1 MTRPLR
7 LAIVRQ
13 RYSVH
18 GGAERFVARAV
29 QALSAR
35 QALEV
40 TLLAREKPA
49 GFDGAWRFE
58 KVDPP
63 YLGRVS
69 RDRGFARAVQRRFG
83 EFDLVQSHER
93 VPGAAIFRAGDGI
106 HAAWLE
112 QEARLQGAAARALRS
127 LSPFHRYLLAAEREM
142 FLHPA
147 LRTVICNSKIVR
159 DDVARRFGLPPERF
173 ELVYSGVDTAHFHPE
188 VAALRAG
195 ERRALGIPAE
205 AAVLAFVG
213 SGFKRKGLASALA
226 AIAPHPQVHLVVA
239 GRDKH
244 LARYRRRAAPR
255 VHFLEVVEDMRRVYG
270 AADALLLPTLY
281 DPFPNACVEAM
292 ACGLP
297 VFTSPLCGAADWIA
311 NGANGWIV
319 DALDVEGYRGAIG
332 AWLALRGEW
341 PRLRAAARAAAE
353 PHTLGAMA
361 AQLESLYTRLLST
374 PRR

>member
-1 MTRPLR
+1 MSRALR

-35 QALEV
+35 HALDV

-49 GFDGAWRFE
+49 GIDGAWRFE
-58 KVDPP
+58 KIDPP

-69 RDRGFARAVQRRFG
+69 RDRGFARAAQRRFAD
-83 EFDLVQSHER
+83 FDLVQSHER

-112 QEARLQGAAARALRS
+112 QEARLQGAAARALRAW
-127 LSPFHRYLLAAEREM
+127 SPFHRYLLAAEQAM
-142 FLHPA
+142 FRHPA
-147 LRTVICNSKIVR
+147 LRMVICNSKIVR
-159 DDVARRFGLPPERF
+159 DDIARRFGLPRERF
-173 ELVYSGVDTAHFHPE
+173 ELVYSGVDTAHFHPQ
-188 VAALRAG
+188 VAALRAA
-195 ERRALGIPAE
+195 ERSKLGIAAE
-205 AAVLAFVG
+205 APVLAFVG
-213 SGFKRKGLASALA
+213 SGFKRKGLAVALE
-226 AIAPHPQVHLVVA
+226 AIASHPQVHLLVA

-244 LARYRRRAAPR
+244 AGRYRRRASPR
-255 VHFLEVVEDMRRVYG
+255 VHFLDVVEDMRRVYG
-270 AADALLLPTLY
+270 AADALILPTLY

-297 VFTSPLCGAADWIA
+297 VFTSPLCGAADWISS
-311 NGANGWIV
+311 GANGWIV
-319 DALDVEGYRGAIG
+319 DALDVAGYRRALAG
-332 AWLALRGEW
+332 WLERRGEW
-341 PRLRAAARAAAE
+341 PAMRAAARAAAE
-353 PHTLGAMA
+353 PHTLAAMA
-361 AQLESLYTRLLST
+361 AQLEALYTRLLST

>member
-1 MTRPLR
+1 MSRALR

-35 QALEV
+35 HALDV

-49 GFDGAWRFE
+49 GIDGAWRFE
-58 KVDPP
+58 KIDPP

-69 RDRGFARAVQRRFG
+69 RDRGFARAAQRRFAD
-83 EFDLVQSHER
+83 FDLVQSHER

-112 QEARLQGAAARALRS
+112 QEARLQGAAARALRAW
-127 LSPFHRYLLAAEREM
+127 SPFHRYLLAAEQAM
-142 FLHPA
+142 FKHPA
-147 LRTVICNSKIVR
+147 LRMVICNSKIVR
-159 DDVARRFGLPPERF
+159 DDIARRFGLPQERF
-173 ELVYSGVDTAHFHPE
+173 ELVYSGVDTAHFHPQL
-188 VAALRAG
+188 AALRAA
-195 ERRALGIPAE
+195 ERSKLGIPAE
-205 AAVLAFVG
+205 APVLAFVG
-213 SGFKRKGLASALA
+213 SGFKRKGLAVALE
-226 AIAPHPQVHLVVA
+226 AIASHPQVHLLVA

-244 LARYRRRAAPR
+244 AARYRRRASQR
-255 VHFLEVVEDMRRVYG
+255 VHFLDVVEDMRRVYG
-270 AADALLLPTLY
+270 AADAFILPTLY

-297 VFTSPLCGAADWIA
+297 VFTSPLCGAADWISSS
-311 NGANGWIV
+311 ANGWIV
-319 DALDVEGYRGAIG
+319 DALDVAGYRRALAG
-332 AWLALRGEW
+332 WLERRGEW
-341 PRLRAAARAAAE
+341 PAMRAAARAAAE
-353 PHTLGAMA
+353 PHTLAAMA
-361 AQLESLYTRLLST
+361 AQLEALYTRLLST

>member
-1 MTRPLR
+1 VK

-18 GGAERFVARAV
+18 GGAERFVARAL

-35 QALEV
+35 RALDV
-40 TLLAREKPA
+40 TLLARDRPA
-49 GFDGAWRFE
+49 GIDGAWRFE

-69 RDRGFARAVQRRFG
+69 RDRGFARAAQRRFG
-83 EFDLVQSHER
+83 DFDLVQSHER

-112 QEARLQGAAARALRS
+112 QESRLQGAGARALRA
-127 LSPFHRYLLAAEREM
+127 LSPFHRYLLDAEKEM
-142 FLHPA
+142 FQHPA
-147 LRTVICNSKIVR
+147 LRLVICNSKIVR
-159 DDVARRFGLPPERF
+159 DDIARRFGLPAERF
-173 ELVYSGVDTAHFHPE
+173 ELVYSGVDTAHFHPD
-188 VAALRAG
+188 VAALRAA

-213 SGFKRKGLASALA
+213 SGFKRKGLATALA
-226 AIAPHPQVHLVVA
+226 AIAPHPDVHLLVA

-244 LARYRRRAAPR
+244 LARYRRRASPR
-255 VHFLEVVEDMRRVYG
+255 AHFLEVVEDMRRVYG

-297 VFTSPLCGAADWIA
+297 VFTSPLCGAADWIVH
-311 NGANGWIV
+311 GANGWVV
-319 DALDVEGYRGAIG
+319 DALDVDGYRRAIG
-332 AWLALRGEW
+332 EWLARRGEW
-341 PRLRAAARAAAE
+341 PALRAAARGAAE
-353 PHTLGAMA
+353 PHTLAAMA
-361 AQLESLYTRLLST
+361 AQLEALYTRLLSA

>member
-1 MTRPLR
+1 MK

-18 GGAERFVARAV
+18 GGAERFVARAL

-35 QALEV
+35 HALDV

-49 GFDGAWRFE
+49 GIDGAWRFE
-58 KVDPP
+58 KIDPP

-69 RDRGFARAVQRRFG
+69 RDRGFARAAQRRFAD
-83 EFDLVQSHER
+83 FDLVQSHER

-112 QEARLQGAAARALRS
+112 QEARLQGAAAKALRA
-127 LSPFHRYLLAAEREM
+127 LSPFHRYLLAAEKAM
-142 FLHPA
+142 FQHPA

-159 DDVARRFGLPPERF
+159 DDIARRFGLAQERF
-173 ELVYSGVDTAHFHPE
+173 ELVYSGVDTAHFHPQ
-188 VAALRAG
+188 VAALRAA
-195 ERRALGIPAE
+195 ERSALGIPAE
-205 AAVLAFVG
+205 APVLAFVG
-213 SGFKRKGLASALA
+213 SGFKRKGLAAALDA
-226 AIAPHPQVHLVVA
+226 VAPHPQVHLLVA

-244 LARYRRRAAPR
+244 AGRYRRQASGR
-255 VHFLEVVEDMRRVYG
+255 VHFLDVVEDMRRVYG
-270 AADALLLPTLY
+270 AADAFILPTLY

-297 VFTSPLCGAADWIA
+297 VFTSPLCGAADWITH
-311 NGANGWIV
+311 GANGWIV
-319 DALDVEGYRGAIG
+319 DALDVEGYRRALAG
-332 AWLALRGEW
+332 WLERRGEW
-341 PRLRAAARAAAE
+341 PAMRAAARAAAE
-353 PHTLGAMA
+353 PHTLAAMA
-361 AQLESLYTRLLST
+361 AQLEALYTRLLST